1 MKQRELQNVLVLIET
16 AQRAGRSEDEIV
28 ELVERSADDDA
39 NVVADASPQNESRA
53 A

>member
-1 MKQRELQNVLVLIET
+1 MLVLIET

-28 ELVERSADDDA
+28 ELVESSTGDDA
-39 NVVADASPQNESRA
+39 NVVAEATPQNESRA